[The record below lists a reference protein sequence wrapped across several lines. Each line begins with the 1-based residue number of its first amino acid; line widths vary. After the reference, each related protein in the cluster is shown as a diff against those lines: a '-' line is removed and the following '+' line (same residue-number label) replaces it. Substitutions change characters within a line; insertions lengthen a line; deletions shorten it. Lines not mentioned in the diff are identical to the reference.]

1 MDRAEWNLGDWL
13 NGGTPPHPEKSFG
26 QIALDKLVCNK
37 PVLNVVVALASFVV
51 GQFWST
57 MQSFNEFLF

>member
-1 MDRAEWNLGDWL
+1 MHS
-13 NGGTPPHPEKSFG
+13 NGGTPPHPKKSFG